1 MSQDLVFDNVQE
13 YSDYLNLLNLHYSLD
28 GYGYSTNTR
37 LHLID
42 HLIITYSENLPST
55 GLFYD
60 THGESIHYGLRF
72 LFSGSELYHMNQD
85 KILLSQEECFL
96 FQPKNAGFYER
107 KTPST
112 GINFLIPKEILAP
125 KITNFNHHGD
135 KLTCK
140 TGLGKIIFTEIL
152 HAEQELHH
160 LSDYQKKLVLMNLI
174 VLIAEWL
181 NETQSET
188 KEFFLQ
194 LTDYINQNI
203 FETSLSLES
212 VASAFSK
219 SPRTIQKAFSQK
231 QLTFSKYLSNKRLIA
246 ASQELAFGHTA
257 IIDIATKYGFYDS
270 SHFSR
275 SFKHKY
281 KCTPSLYR
289 KKQHKLKERTKKCLL
304 N

>member
-1 MSQDLVFDNVQE
+1 MSQDLIFDNIRE

-42 HLIITYSENLPST
+42 HLIVTYSENLPST

-72 LFSGSELYHMNQD
+72 LISGFELYHMNQD

-125 KITNFNHHGD
+125 KITNFNHQGD

-152 HAEQELHH
+152 HTEQELHH

-174 VLIAEWL
+174 ILIAEWL
-181 NETQSET
+181 NETQSQA
-188 KEFFLQ
+188 KELFLQ
-194 LTDYINQNI
+194 LTEYIDQNL

-219 SPRTIQKAFSQK
+219 SPRTIQKVFSQK
-231 QLTFSKYLSNKRLIA
+231 KLTFSKYLLDKRLIV
-246 ASQELAFGHTA
+246 ASQELAFSHKS
-257 IIDIATKYGFYDS
+257 IIDIATKHGFYDS

-275 SFKHKY
+275 AFKNKY
-281 KCTPSLYR
+281 NCTPSQYR
-289 KKQHKLKERTKKCLL
+289 KTQYALKGRVKKCLL
-304 N
+304 K